1 MKLHLGDHEC
11 EQKSKIERS
20 AEAELRDQKLF
31 MRLQRHEV
39 LKFSDTEQEPWHKAD
54 PSRIIRACAVSR
66 LIFLCLHHT
75 QQRVLEATNAN
86 EQVAYRIS
94 SE

>member
-11 EQKSKIERS
+11 EQK
-20 AEAELRDQKLF
+20 KLKQN
-31 MRLQRHEV
+31 RETKNSSCVYNDTKLLS